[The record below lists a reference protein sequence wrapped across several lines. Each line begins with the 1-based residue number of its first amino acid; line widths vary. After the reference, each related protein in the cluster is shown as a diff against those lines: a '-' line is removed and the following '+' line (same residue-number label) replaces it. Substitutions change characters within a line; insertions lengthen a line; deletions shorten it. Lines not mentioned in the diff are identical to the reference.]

1 MNTLRNL
8 FLTLL
13 LCAGCMAPGSYTQ
26 FSGHLSGHVR
36 VNSSWL
42 VGVGMAKADLTTA
55 LPQGILVSLP
65 LHLREGSWLAI
76 NLVSGEVFEGSLTE
90 PLPPGAA
97 ALYGEHEWQSVLV
110 HEVFLQGQRLVPL
123 DKSGS

>member
-8 FLTLL
+8 VLTLL
-13 LCAGCMAPGSYTQ
+13 LCTGCMAPGSYTQ

-36 VNSSWL
+36 MNSSWL
-42 VGVGMAKADLTTA
+42 VGVGMAKADLTTVI
-55 LPQGILVSLP
+55 PQGILVTLP

-76 NLVSGEVFEGSLTE
+76 NMVSGEVFEGSLTT
-90 PLPPGAA
+90 PLPEGAED
-97 ALYGEHEWQSVLV
+97 LYSPQEWESVLV

-123 DKSGS
+123 DKAGF